1 MKADYSIASAKSM
14 ITRNRGKF
22 EGKQIIIP
30 PPGPGIKMW
39 GAIDF
44 LKTKGYIYN
53 PVPFKPRK
61 KKSFFKQRLEVLN
74 ELRNMIIEAVTKE
87 E

>member
-1 MKADYSIASAKSM
+1 MRYTISSAKSM

-22 EGKQIIIP
+22 EGMQIIIP
-30 PPGPGIKMW
+30 PPGPGIKML

-44 LKTKGYIYN
+44 LKDKNYIYN
-53 PVPFKPRK
+53 PIPFKPRK
-61 KKSFFKQRLEVLN
+61 KKSLIQVLD
-74 ELRNMIIEAVTKE
+74 ELRNKIIDSVTAGE